1 MNDPSTL
8 ATTAHDDRDGPP
20 PAPIPTTGPPAGAA
34 PSGPPDP
41 APAAVT
47 TFDAVAAG
55 PLPTAQPTSVSLPVS
70 TPQPL
75 APTPVTPVTP
85 VAPVAPAAPVTPVTP
100 VTPVGVPTS
109 VAPTAAVTPVAPVP
123 PSGDAAVPAHDPHTE
138 PIRTL
143 LETAATCRP
152 VEEVTALVNLLKQTG
167 QLPNPG
173 HEALRAAAVSR
184 PVHEVRHMLALLGEH
199 PHEEGEAD
207 ITLRAAA
214 VGRSIE
220 DVALLVSILGPDGTP
235 RTDRPQE
242 AAPPPPQ
249 ERGWEPVKRER
260 NPRPAAPRPAPV
272 RSPERTQG
280 PLRHL
285 LRWPAAAAL
294 LLCGVV
300 HLPGDL
306 AARPAPEAGDLL
318 PLAVSLLCLGVGA
331 LLAVRDTVLVWRVAA
346 VTALA
351 VVTLHVVGGVVLYNP
366 LEEALGGPH
375 AWAGVAT
382 VLCAGAAALLAG
394 LALRYR
400 PDRARSEPGI

>member
-20 PAPIPTTGPPAGAA
+20 PTPDPTTGPPIAA
-34 PSGPPDP
+34 
-41 APAAVT
+41 APAAPAPPVT
-47 TFDAVAAG
+47 PAAPTDPVPPAAPAVQVTPTPEAG
-55 PLPTAQPTSVSLPVS
+55 ATATAVPTAQP
-70 TPQPL
+70 
-75 APTPVTPVTP
+75 APGGGPE
-85 VAPVAPAAPVTPVTP
+85 APAQ
-100 VTPVGVPTS
+100 
-109 VAPTAAVTPVAPVP
+109 
-123 PSGDAAVPAHDPHTE
+123 DPHSE

-152 VEEVTALVNLLKQTG
+152 VEEVTALVSLLKQTG
-167 QLPNPG
+167 QLPDRG

-184 PVHEVRHMLALLGEH
+184 PVHEVRHMVALLGEH

-207 ITLRAAA
+207 VTLRAAA

-235 RTDRPQE
+235 RTDRAQAP
-242 AAPPPPQ
+242 APPPPAPAA
-249 ERGWEPVKRER
+249 ERAWGDPVKRER
-260 NPRPAAPRPAPV
+260 DPGRGAPRPAPA
-272 RSPERTQG
+272 RNPARPQG

-285 LRWPAAAAL
+285 LRWPTAAVL

-306 AARPAPEAGDLL
+306 ALRPAPGPGDL
-318 PLAVSLLCLGVGA
+318 PALAVALLCLGLGA
-331 LLAVRDTVLVWRVAA
+331 LLAVRDTALVWRAAA

-351 VVTLHVVGGVVLYNP
+351 VVALHVVGGVVFYDP
-366 LEEALGGPH
+366 LDGALGGPH
-375 AWAGVAT
+375 AWAGIAT

-394 LALRYR
+394 VALKYP
-400 PDRARSEPGI
+400 PDRTRAGGGA